1 MIVYRITLEK
11 FANTLAASGNPA
23 RWNSKDV
30 KAIYTAGS
38 RSLACL
44 ENVVH
49 RSSLGLKD
57 DFRTI
62 LVAIPDDLEIEALKI
77 PDLDPRW
84 RQYSHYPYT
93 QKLGDE
99 WIRRASAAV
108 LKVPSAIIPEEHN
121 YIINPLHENF
131 SRIQYLGNEPFSFD
145 ERIKLTLIKP

>member
-11 FANTLAASGNPA
+11 FANGLVASGNPA

-49 RSSLGLKD
+49 RSSLGLKE

-62 LVAIPDDLEIEALKI
+62 LIAIPDDLDILKI
-77 PDLDPRW
+77 KISDIDPHW
-84 RQYSHYPYT
+84 RKYSQYPYT

-99 WIRRASAAV
+99 WIRRASTAV
-108 LKVPSAIIPEEHN
+108 MQVPSAIIPEEYN
-121 YIINPLHENF
+121 YIINPLHKDFN
-131 SRIQYLGNEPFSFD
+131 RIQYLGNEPFNFD
-145 ERIKLTLIKP
+145 ERIKLALL

>member
-1 MIVYRITLEK
+1 MIVYRITLAK
-11 FANTLAASGNPA
+11 YANALIASGNPA

-62 LVAIPDDLEIEALKI
+62 LIAIPDDLEIEEIKLS
-77 PDLDPRW
+77 DLSTHW
-84 RQYSHYPYT
+84 QQYLQYPYT

-99 WIRRASAAV
+99 WTRKASTAV

-121 YIINPLHENF
+121 YIINPLHGDF
-131 SRIQYLGNEPFSFD
+131 SRIQYLGNEPFNFD
-145 ERIKLTLIKP
+145 ERLKPGA